1 MVHCRGRGFSLLV
14 CVFFLSVAAGVYP
27 TWEDT
32 GRVDEVITDNNTGH
46 VYTAGEKGIRHW
58 SENLTF
64 IAGVGWGDAD
74 DCVGD
79 AGGNVTAMALQP
91 GSPRLLACSTAC
103 GGLCAVYNTSNIT
116 QRLWMNKETNHS
128 YINTRSVLVFLD
140 NVTLLVASSTSNKP
154 TPVVPVLSYRH
165 LSFPDQGQPSMNISD
180 NTESVISRKPES
192 NYAIHFISGFTKNN
206 FTYFLTT
213 QRETSSMNV
222 TTRLIRF
229 CTSYESLFPLMD
241 FPLDCRTKD
250 LTLYNIG
257 LDMADTGSSITV
269 SFGKNT
275 DQSDFQQD
283 PSLGSALCQYT
294 FEDIRNESSNV
305 LCKLSTT
312 SNVSWADVT
321 GGCYVQDGQCKVCQR
336 TQCQGTFLITDNQK
350 LFNYKSFKSDFNAVY
365 RNNTIVI
372 TTVLPSEAETVNVA
386 TSAGEVLQLTT
397 GVDGNLSLSSNMSV
411 SGDSSLPRRV
421 VVRDS
426 NDFLHLF
433 TISSNTVKEVDI
445 CKGRRCQECRRISR
459 CSWCK
464 KCVFSEACGG
474 STCKVQ
480 NWYPKKGPGGTV
492 ITFEGCG
499 FNETDNQVAVAGR
512 KCQLKGTSLTRRQ
525 CTLGK
530 KPGQENQ
537 NVKKDEMKVQF
548 PDCSLGNF
556 TITPD
561 PVITDVFP
569 TTSIQ
574 SGGLTITVVGENFDA
589 IQQPRINMT
598 VFNSTHGA
606 NCTRTNKP
614 TQGKVFCVTPP
625 FVTENRNKTTGN
637 LSVIMDGVIKHYNIT
652 VYPDPTLVYSR
663 TPVVVSEG
671 DMLNIPATFDGVN
684 ETDVRVEIG
693 PSNCSNVHFNGTLIT
708 CTPVLMT
715 DANTPRNITVK
726 IGNNLSLYAGQIMF
740 VTRMSPSYH
749 NIIIGSVVTVA
760 VIAIIVVAV
769 AAVCVREY
777 KSALH
782 SRLQSELT
790 STSADGQ
797 NLYFLLES
805 RGVKETLS
813 PELRQRIEQN
823 KVVLPSS
830 RLKLGATI
838 GSGNFGCVYAGMLYP
853 ESGEEEGAEKVAI
866 KTMLDNSQNMDLC
879 SFVEEALVM
888 KEFDHEN
895 VLQLLGISVSESQ
908 QPMVVLPFM
917 ANGDLLSFV
926 SDDAKEVRV
935 YDILRWGVDIADGMN
950 YLSTLKLVHRDLAAR
965 NCMLNDNLRVKVADF
980 GLCRDIYEKG
990 YYSSDNKKKLPIR
1003 WMAPESM
1010 ERGSYSSKSDVWS
1023 LGVVLWEVLTRGA
1036 TPYPGVDG
1044 WDITLFLQHG
1054 RRLQQ
1059 PWFCSN
1065 ELYGVM
1071 MEIWSKDPGLRPTFS
1086 EVSESLTTLLKMSS
1100 DQEVTSESKDDGYV
1114 TFPSCSRYVQLRVPE
1129 YFVLETEA
1137 SRENLDAMPM

>member
-1 MVHCRGRGFSLLV
+1 MVHCRGRGFGLPV

-32 GRVDEVITDNNTGH
+32 ERVDEVITDNNTGH

-64 IAGVGWGDAD
+64 IAGVGWGDAEVGGG

-103 GGLCAVYNTSNIT
+103 RGLCAVYNTSNIT
-116 QRLWMNKETNHS
+116 QRLWMNNGTNHS

-140 NVTLLVASSTSNKP
+140 NVTLLVASSTSDQP

-165 LSFPDQGQPSMNISD
+165 LSLPDQGQPSMNISD
-180 NTESVISRKPES
+180 HNESVISRKPES

-213 QRETSSMNV
+213 QRETSTMNV

-312 SNVSWADVT
+312 PNVSWADVT
-321 GGCYVQDGQCKVCQR
+321 GGCNVQDQQCIVCQR
-336 TQCQGTFLITDNQK
+336 TPCQGTFMIIDNK
-350 LFNYKSFKSDFNAVY
+350 RLFTYKDFNAVY

-372 TTVLPSEAETVNVA
+372 TTVLPSEAGTVNVA

-397 GVDGNLSLSSNMSV
+397 VVDGNLLLSSNISV
-411 SGDSSLPRRV
+411 SSDSSLPRRV

-426 NDFLHLF
+426 NDSLHLF

-445 CKGRRCQECRRISR
+445 CEGRRCQECRRISR

-480 NWYPKKGPGGTV
+480 NWYPKKGPESGGTV

-499 FNETDNQVAVAGR
+499 LNETENQVAVAR
-512 KCQLKGTSLTRRQ
+512 KKCELKDRSLTRER
-525 CTLGK
+525 CTLVIK
-530 KPGQENQ
+530 TKQVND
-537 NVKKDEMKVQF
+537 NVPKKDVKVSF
-548 PDCSLGNF
+548 PGCSLGNF

-561 PVITDVFP
+561 PVITDVSP

-614 TQGKVFCVTPP
+614 TQRKVFCVTPP
-625 FVTENRNKTTGN
+625 FVTENGKKTTGN

-663 TPVVVSEG
+663 RPVVVSEG
-671 DMLNIPATFDGVN
+671 NMLHIHATLDGVN

-708 CTPVLMT
+708 CMPELKT
-715 DANTPRNITVK
+715 DANTPKNITVK
-726 IGNNLSLYAGQIMF
+726 VGNNLSLYAGQILF
-740 VTRMSPSYH
+740 VTRRSPSYH

-760 VIAIIVVAV
+760 FIAIIVVAV

-790 STSADGQ
+790 PTSADGG
-797 NLYFLLES
+797 NDLYLTPS
-805 RGVKETLS
+805 LS
-813 PELRQRIEQN
+813 EHHLPPELMNCLEQSRVIIPAARLRI
-823 KVVLPSS
+823 
-830 RLKLGATI
+830 GTTI
-838 GSGNFGCVYAGMLYP
+838 GAGNFGRVRAGILCP
-853 ESGEEEGAEKVAI
+853 ETGEDWHPRQVAV
-866 KTMLDNSQNMDLC
+866 KTMKDNSQNMDLC

-926 SDDAKEVRV
+926 SDVSKEIRV
-935 YDILRWGVDIADGMN
+935 YDILRWGVDIAEGMN

-965 NCMLNDNLRVKVADF
+965 NCMLDVNLHVKVADF
-980 GLCRDIYEKG
+980 GLCRDIYSEG
-990 YYSSDNKKKLPIR
+990 YYTSDNNKKLPIR
-1003 WMAPESM
+1003 WMAPECI
-1010 ERGSYSSKSDVWS
+1010 GIGKYSSSSDVWS
-1023 LGVVLWEVLTRGA
+1023 LGVVLWEMLTRGA
-1036 TPYPGVDG
+1036 TPYPEVDN
-1044 WDITLFLQHG
+1044 WDIGIFLQSG
-1054 RRLQQ
+1054 RRLHQ
-1059 PWFCSN
+1059 PWFCSR
-1065 ELYGVM
+1065 ELYKLM
-1071 MEIWSKDPGLRPTFS
+1071 MKMWSEDFSLRPLFS
-1086 EVSESLTTLLKMSS
+1086 EVAECLTALRAPSYR
-1100 DQEVTSESKDDGYV
+1100 DVDVTY
-1114 TFPSCSRYVQLRVPE
+1114 PQCWQ
-1129 YFVLETEA
+1129 YFVEFLEPEA
-1137 SRENLDAMPM
+1137 ASQDAALTDHTYENISQQS

>member
-1 MVHCRGRGFSLLV
+1 MVHCRGGGFSLLV

-116 QRLWMNKETNHS
+116 QRLWMNNGTNHS

-165 LSFPDQGQPSMNISD
+165 LSLPDQGQPSMNISD
-180 NTESVISRKPES
+180 HNEAVMSRKPES

-213 QRETSSMNV
+213 QRETSSMKV
-222 TTRLIRF
+222 TTRLIRHGGYRKLHHCQF
-229 CTSYESLFPLMD
+229 WKKY
-241 FPLDCRTKD
+241 
-250 LTLYNIG
+250 
-257 LDMADTGSSITV
+257 
-269 SFGKNT
+269 
-275 DQSDFQQD
+275 QD
-283 PSLGSALCQYT
+283 PSRGSALCQYT
-294 FEDIRNESSNV
+294 FEDIRNDSSDV
-305 LCKLSTT
+305 LCRFSTT
-312 SNVSWADVT
+312 TPKVSWADVT
-321 GGCYVQDGQCKVCQR
+321 GGCNVQDRQCIVCQQP
-336 TQCQGTFLITDNQK
+336 QCRGTFQITENK
-350 LFNYKSFKSDFNAVY
+350 TLFNYKGFKPDFNAVY
-365 RNNTIVI
+365 RNITIVI

-411 SGDSSLPRRV
+411 SSDSSPPRRV

-445 CKGRRCQECRRISR
+445 CEGRRCQECRRISR

-480 NWYPKKGPGGTV
+480 NWYPKKGPRGTV

-512 KCQLKGTSLTRRQ
+512 KCQLKGTSLTRRR

-589 IQQPRINMT
+589 VEQPRIEVT
-598 VFNSTHGA
+598 VFHSTHGA
-606 NCTRTNKP
+606 NCTGTNKP

-671 DMLNIPATFDGVN
+671 DMLNIPATLDGVN

-693 PSNCSNVHFNGTLIT
+693 PSNCSNVHFSRTLIT

-740 VTRMSPSYH
+740 VTRRSPSYH
-749 NIIIGSVVTVA
+749 NIIIGSVATVA
-760 VIAIIVVAV
+760 VIAIIVIAV
-769 AAVCVREY
+769 TAVCVREY

-782 SRLQSELT
+782 SRQQSELT
-790 STSADGQ
+790 PTSADGG
-797 NLYFLLES
+797 NDLYLTPS
-805 RGVKETLS
+805 VR
-813 PELRQRIEQN
+813 
-823 KVVLPSS
+823 PSS
-830 RLKLGATI
+830 
-838 GSGNFGCVYAGMLYP
+838 
-853 ESGEEEGAEKVAI
+853 
-866 KTMLDNSQNMDLC
+866 
-879 SFVEEALVM
+879 
-888 KEFDHEN
+888 
-895 VLQLLGISVSESQ
+895 
-908 QPMVVLPFM
+908 
-917 ANGDLLSFV
+917 
-926 SDDAKEVRV
+926 
-935 YDILRWGVDIADGMN
+935 
-950 YLSTLKLVHRDLAAR
+950 AAR
-965 NCMLNDNLRVKVADF
+965 TD
-980 GLCRDIYEKG
+980 
-990 YYSSDNKKKLPIR
+990 
-1003 WMAPESM
+1003 
-1010 ERGSYSSKSDVWS
+1010 
-1023 LGVVLWEVLTRGA
+1023 
-1036 TPYPGVDG
+1036 
-1044 WDITLFLQHG
+1044 
-1054 RRLQQ
+1054 
-1059 PWFCSN
+1059 
-1065 ELYGVM
+1065 EL
-1071 MEIWSKDPGLRPTFS
+1071 S
-1086 EVSESLTTLLKMSS
+1086 
-1100 DQEVTSESKDDGYV
+1100 
-1114 TFPSCSRYVQLRVPE
+1114 
-1129 YFVLETEA
+1129 
-1137 SRENLDAMPM
+1137 

>member
-1 MVHCRGRGFSLLV
+1 MVHCRGGGFSLLV
-14 CVFFLSVAAGVYP
+14 CVFFLSVAAGVYAI
-27 TWEDT
+27 WEDT
-32 GRVDEVITDNNTGH
+32 GRVDEVITDTNTGH

-64 IAGVGWGDAD
+64 IAGVGWGDAEVGWD

-79 AGGNVTAMALQP
+79 AEGNVTAMALQP

-103 GGLCAVYNTSNIT
+103 RGLCAVYNTSNIT
-116 QRLWMNKETNHS
+116 QRLWMNKGTNYS
-128 YINTRSVLVFLD
+128 YINTRSVLVVLG
-140 NVTLLVASSTSNKP
+140 NGTLLVASSTSDQP

-165 LSFPDQGQPSMNISD
+165 LSLPDQGQPSMSKSD
-180 NTESVISRKPES
+180 HTESVMLREPES

-213 QRETSSMNV
+213 QRETSTMNV

-241 FPLDCRTKD
+241 FPLDCRTKN

-269 SFGKNT
+269 SFGRNT
-275 DQSDFQQD
+275 NQSDFQQD

-294 FEDIRNESSNV
+294 FEDIRNDSS
-305 LCKLSTT
+305 KYLSLLATP
-312 SNVSWADVT
+312 SEPWQVGKFENEN
-321 GGCYVQDGQCKVCQR
+321 CRPCQQFECHR
-336 TQCQGTFLITDNQK
+336 TFKIKGNSK
-350 LFNYKSFKSDFNAVY
+350 LFNDYAY
-365 RNNTIVI
+365 RSNTTLI
-372 TTVLPSEAETVNVA
+372 TTVLQSKDDTVNVG
-386 TSAGEVLQLTT
+386 TSTGQVLQFHT
-397 GVDGNLSLSSNMSV
+397 GVDGNLCLSSNISV
-411 SGDSSLPRRV
+411 SSDSSSTRRV

-426 NDFLHLF
+426 SNTLHLF
-433 TISSNTVKEVDI
+433 TIGGNTVKEVDI
-445 CKGRRCQECRRISR
+445 CEGRRCQECRRISR
-459 CSWCK
+459 CSWCE

-480 NWYPKKGPGGTV
+480 NWYPKKGPESGGTV

-499 FNETDNQVAVAGR
+499 LNETDITVAVAGR
-512 KCQLKGTSLTRRQ
+512 GCELKDTSLTRRR
-525 CTLGK
+525 CKLSK
-530 KPGQENQ
+530 KRSNDKKVDESVKFPG
-537 NVKKDEMKVQF
+537 
-548 PDCSLGNF
+548 CSLGNF
-556 TITPD
+556 TITSD
-561 PVITDVFP
+561 PIITDVFP

-574 SGGLTITVVGENFDA
+574 SGGLTITVFGENFDA
-589 IQQPRINMT
+589 VEQPRIEVSVRNRT
-598 VFNSTHGA
+598 RVA
-606 NCTRTNKP
+606 NCTRTNKI
-614 TQGKVFCVTPP
+614 TGDKVFCLTPS
-625 FVTENRNKTTGN
+625 FTLEGRNETTGN
-637 LSVIMDGVIKHYNIT
+637 LSVIMDGVVAHYNIT
-652 VYPDPTLVYSR
+652 IYPDPTLVFS
-663 TPVVVSEG
+663 TTSLEVGEG
-671 DMLNIPATFDGVN
+671 DMLHILANLDGVN

-708 CTPVLMT
+708 CTPVWMT
-715 DANTPRNITVK
+715 HTKTPQNITVK
-726 IGNNLSLYAGQIMF
+726 VGNNLSLYAGKIMF
-740 VTRMSPSYH
+740 VTRRSPSYH

-760 VIAIIVVAV
+760 VIATIVVAV
-769 AAVCVREY
+769 AGVCIKQY
-777 KSALH
+777 KSSLH
-782 SRLQSELT
+782 HQLQSELA
-790 STSADGQ
+790 STTVHGLNA
-797 NLYFLLES
+797 YFLLEPRVQKPLS
-805 RGVKETLS
+805 KEL
-813 PELRQRIEQN
+813 LQRIEQS
-823 KVVLPSS
+823 KVIVPAS
-830 RLKLGATI
+830 RLKLGDTI

-866 KTMLDNSQNMDLC
+866 KTMLDNSQNMDLG

-888 KEFDHEN
+888 KKFDHKN

-935 YDILRWGVDIADGMN
+935 YDILRWGVDIAEGMN
-950 YLSTLKLVHRDLAAR
+950 YLSTLRLVHRDLAAR
-965 NCMLNDNLRVKVADF
+965 NCMLDDNLRVKVADF

-990 YYSSDNKKKLPIR
+990 YYTSDNKKKLPIR

-1023 LGVVLWEVLTRGA
+1023 LGVVVWELLTRGA
-1036 TPYPGVDG
+1036 TPYSGVDG
-1044 WDITLFLQHG
+1044 WDIARFLQHG

-1071 MEIWSKDPGLRPTFS
+1071 LEIWSQDPGLRPTFS
-1086 EVSESLTTLLKMSS
+1086 EVSESLTTLLKLSS

-1114 TFPSCSRYVQLRVPE
+1114 TFPSCYRYVELRVPE
-1129 YFVLETEA
+1129 YFVLDTET
-1137 SRENLDAMPM
+1137 SRENPDTMPV